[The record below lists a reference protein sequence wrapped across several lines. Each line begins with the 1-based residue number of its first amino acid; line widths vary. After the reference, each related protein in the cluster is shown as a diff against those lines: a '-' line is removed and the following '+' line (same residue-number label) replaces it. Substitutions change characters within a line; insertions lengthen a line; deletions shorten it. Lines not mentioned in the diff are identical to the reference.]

1 MQSNKKD
8 KKYKIKEYPDV
19 LYEVNQMSIE
29 ELLRCVI
36 CPDLQYGMVPD
47 HITPATF
54 LHTTTSKKAAEMSVK
69 INGQAARPS
78 LIVADMEYG
87 AGNAVEGAVKF
98 PSMRAAAVT
107 GEEQLAYK
115 MGEYAAKEAI
125 NAGYHWTFGPCVD
138 IVGNKENPI
147 VGLRTAGSD
156 ADTVIAYGGAYMEGL
171 QDHGLIATLKHFP
184 GDGYSPDDQHI
195 TTTENPLSRKE
206 WDDTF
211 GRVYGD
217 LINRG
222 VKAIMPGHIALPA
235 YDEPDARTGLYPPA
249 TVSKNLLSGLL
260 REKLGFEG
268 IIVSDAVNMSGFC
281 GYMNLYHACAAF
293 LEAGG
298 DCILFMHETKEYLEA
313 MKRCLE
319 KKYLTMEVLKNRAY
333 RMLCFAR
340 EYFEEHPNGLQVPF
354 ERENAEKTAAEMT
367 DKAVKV
373 IRDRA
378 GLIPLEIN
386 SDTRIAHVILHN
398 SWVKECNVAEEVTDK
413 LRNIADIID
422 EFRDPGPEKMLELA
436 ISKKYDLIL
445 CSIIEKPD
453 YALNT
458 AKLCGP
464 VARNMMNGW
473 MRYGTPTVFV
483 GYDTLQF
490 AETYKASVDT
500 MIYTHGITK
509 YTADAVISRLTQI
522 SSF

>member
-8 KKYKIKEYPDV
+8 KKYKIKEYPD
-19 LYEVNQMSIE
+19 LLCEVDRMSVE

-36 CPDLQYGMVPD
+36 CPDLHYGDLPP
-47 HITPATF
+47 HATPAMF
-54 LHTTTSKKAAEMSVK
+54 LHTTTSEKAAVMSER
-69 INGQAARPS
+69 INGQCGRPS

-98 PSMRAAAVT
+98 PSMRAAAVA
-107 GEEQLAYK
+107 GDERLAYQ

-156 ADTVIAYGGAYMEGL
+156 ADTVITYGGAYMEGV

-195 TTTENPLSRKE
+195 TTTENPLSKKQ
-206 WDDTF
+206 WDATF
-211 GRVYGD
+211 GRVYGE

-235 YDEPDARTGLYPPA
+235 YEEADANGLYPPA
-249 TVSKNLLSGLL
+249 TVSKNLLTGLL
-260 REKLGFEG
+260 RGKLGFEG

-298 DCILFMHETKEYLEA
+298 DCILFMHETKEYIEA
-313 MKRCLE
+313 MKTALE
-319 KKYLTMEVLKNRAY
+319 EKRLSLEVLKNRAY
-333 RMLCFAR
+333 RMLCFVQ
-340 EYFEEHPNGLQVPF
+340 EYFEEHPAHEKVPF
-354 ERENAEKTAAEMT
+354 DRAEAEKTAAEMT
-367 DKAVKV
+367 AKGVKV
-373 IRDRA
+373 VRDRA
-378 GLIPLEIN
+378 GILPMELDK
-386 SDTRIAHVILHN
+386 DTHIAHVILTN
-398 SWVKECNVAEEVTDK
+398 SWVEECKAANEVTSK
-413 LRNIADIID
+413 LRNVVGRID
-422 EFRDPGPEKMLELA
+422 EFQDPGPGKMLELA
-436 ISKKYDLIL
+436 TCGEYDFIL
-445 CSIIEKPD
+445 CSVMERPD

-473 MRYGTPTVFV
+473 MRYQTPVVFV
-483 GYDTLQF
+483 GYDTVQF

-500 MIYTHGITK
+500 MIYTHGYTA
-509 YTADAVISRLTQI
+509 YTADAVIGRLQGK
-522 SSF
+522 